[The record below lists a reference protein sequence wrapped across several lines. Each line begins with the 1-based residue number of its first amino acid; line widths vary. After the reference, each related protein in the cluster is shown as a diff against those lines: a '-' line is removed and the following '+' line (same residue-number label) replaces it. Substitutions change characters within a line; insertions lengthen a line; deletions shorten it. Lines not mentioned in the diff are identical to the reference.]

1 MSGFS
6 SWSDITLKGDDL
18 LDGRKRMAH
27 AENLFDLGL
36 LLPNRIVAL
45 PRDED
50 NAMDIFEEMA
60 VPVRVSIG
68 FLGVAKVKGS
78 VYLLTNYEWVLYA
91 LCAGKCTV
99 IDSKLSN

>member
-18 LDGRKRMAH
+18 LNGRERKAH
-27 AENLFDLGL
+27 AENLFDLEL

-50 NAMDIFEEMA
+50 DTMDIFEELLSQSGFPSA
-60 VPVRVSIG
+60 
-68 FLGVAKVKGS
+68 FLGS
-78 VYLLTNYEWVLYA
+78 PRL
-91 LCAGKCTV
+91 V
-99 IDSKLSN
+99 IASSF